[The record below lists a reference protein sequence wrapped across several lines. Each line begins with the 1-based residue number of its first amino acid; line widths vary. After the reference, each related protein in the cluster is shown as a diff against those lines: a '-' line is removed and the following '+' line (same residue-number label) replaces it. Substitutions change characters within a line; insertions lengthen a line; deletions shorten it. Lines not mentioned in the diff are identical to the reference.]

1 MGFSYEEITGSLR
14 MSLSM
19 QNTKEEVDRTVA
31 ALADIVKELR
41 SLSPFKSK
49 YA

>member
-14 MSLSM
+14 FSLGM
-19 QNTKEEVDRTVA
+19 QNTKEEIERTVN
-31 ALADIVKELR
+31 ALSSVVRELR
-41 SLSPFKSK
+41 ELSPFKSK

>member
-1 MGFSYEEITGSLR
+1 
-14 MSLSM
+14 M
-19 QNTKEEVDRTVA
+19 QNTKEEMDRTIS
-31 ALADIVKELR
+31 ALAEVVKELR